1 MTDTAPFKKIRLFK
15 ISKELNISVDSILTF
30 LSEEGLES
38 ALAGQGVNASIND
51 EDAYIALLD
60 AFSADKAAAAK
71 VRAIRDKRIAREA
84 EAEQASALPE
94 PPPEL
99 PAEDTSPE
107 EPSVDPS
114 AEPTEQPAPE
124 VVIEDTPEASTEDS
138 APEEVE
144 VAQEYSEADDNAET
158 ALDVTQGPDSLE
170 ANEEIIA
177 AESVVEAPS
186 EVDAVQDDSA
196 DKIEEPATPGEDET
210 SDVAPT
216 VPDTASEA
224 VEPVQAPSAEET
236 IEGEAPSSATEEPA
250 GTIMADRY
258 KLQGTRVLGKIDL
271 AAMGDDGLS
280 GRRKRKRKKADEPSS
295 SQATSPAK
303 PAAASADK
311 AGRDNSKKASKKK
324 GPKVEQADVEQT
336 LQDTLRELEQGA
348 SRARQK
354 RRRERRDAHEEKRQR
369 DAERES
375 ADQKVLKITE
385 FVSTGELA
393 NLMDVSVNEVIG
405 TLFSV
410 GLMVSINQRLDAETI
425 SLVAEEYGYVVEF
438 ISDFEEVEI
447 EVEVDDESQLLERC
461 PVVTVMGHVDHGKT
475 SLLDYI
481 RRENVVAGEAGGIT
495 QHIGAYNIK
504 TPDGRQITFLDTP
517 GHEAF
522 TAMRARGAQV
532 TDIVIIVVAADDS
545 VMPQTVEAI
554 NHARAASVPMIV
566 AINKVDKP
574 TANVDKVMQQLT
586 EHNVIVEQYGGDVP
600 SVSVSALNGTGM
612 DDLLEVVGLQ
622 ADLLELKANPNRKAQ
637 GTVIES
643 RLDKGKGVVS
653 TVLVQNGT
661 LKVGD
666 IFVAG
671 IHAGRV
677 RALFDERENRID
689 HIRPGYPTV
698 MLGLAGQ
705 PDVGDRLVVM
715 DDEREAREIAQ
726 RRQQIHR
733 EQSLRQRKHITLDE
747 IGRRLALGDFKELN
761 LIVKADVGG
770 SAEAVCDS
778 LLKLSTPEVALN
790 IIHDGVGAITEG
802 DVMLASASDAIII
815 GFNVRPSAS
824 ARQVAEREEIDIRT
838 YSVIYKI
845 IEDVKSALEGLLSP
859 EETERTL
866 GTVEVRET
874 FKVPKVGTIAGC
886 YVIEGKINRN
896 NRMRVIRDGVVIYE
910 TTLASLK
917 RFKDD
922 VREVATGYECGI
934 GLVNYDDVKVGDQYE
949 AFEIV
954 ESKRTLDF

>member
-84 EAEQASALPE
+84 EAVQAELPE
-94 PPPEL
+94 TPPDPRE
-99 PAEDTSPE
+99 EDAK
-107 EPSVDPS
+107 V
-114 AEPTEQPAPE
+114 EQPVVEPVEETAPE
-124 VVIEDTPEASTEDS
+124 AVVEEAIAAGTEDS
-138 APEEVE
+138 AADESDISQDVTDAEDVPETDTDQLDASDASITSADITAPESIVEEPPHEDPVDDDSQEEV
-144 VAQEYSEADDNAET
+144 VVQVSE
-158 ALDVTQGPDSLE
+158 DVD
-170 ANEEIIA
+170 
-177 AESVVEAPS
+177 ES
-186 EVDAVQDDSA
+186 
-196 DKIEEPATPGEDET
+196 
-210 SDVAPT
+210 SDVASTTSESP
-216 VPDTASEA
+216 AEA
-224 VEPVQAPSAEET
+224 VEPVQAPAPEEIVDGDAT
-236 IEGEAPSSATEEPA
+236 SSATDEPA
-250 GTIMADRY
+250 GTITADRY
-258 KLQGTRVLGKIDL
+258 KLQGTRVLGRIDL

-280 GRRKRKRKKADEPSS
+280 GRRKRKRKKADEPTAPQS
-295 SQATSPAK
+295 ASPAK
-303 PAAASADK
+303 PSPANADK
-311 AGRDNSKKASKKK
+311 SGRDNSKKAPKKK
-324 GPKVEQADVEQT
+324 GPKVEQAAVEQT

-393 NLMDVSVNEVIG
+393 NLMDVSVNEIIG
-405 TLFSV
+405 TLFSI

-425 SLVAEEYGYVVEF
+425 TLVAEEYGYAVEF

-447 EVEVDDESQLLERC
+447 EVEADDESELLERC

-504 TPDGRQITFLDTP
+504 TPDGRQLTFLDTP

-622 ADLLELKANPNRKAQ
+622 ADLLELKANTNRKAQ

>member
-107 EPSVDPS
+107 EPSVEPS
-114 AEPTEQPAPE
+114 VEPNEQPAPE

-144 VAQEYSEADDNAET
+144 VAQEYSEAEDNAET
-158 ALDVTQGPDSLE
+158 DLDDTQGPHSLE
-170 ANEEIIA
+170 ASEEIIA
-177 AESVVEAPS
+177 PESVVEEPS
-186 EVDAVQDDSA
+186 DADAAQDDSA
-196 DKIEEPATPGEDET
+196 EKIEEPATLGEDET

-216 VPDTASEA
+216 VPDTVSET
-224 VEPVQAPSAEET
+224 VEPVQAPSPEET
-236 IEGEAPSSATEEPA
+236 IEGEMPSSATEEPA

-280 GRRKRKRKKADEPSS
+280 GRRKRKRKKADEPSA
-295 SQATSPAK
+295 SQAPSPAK
-303 PAAASADK
+303 PAAASTDK
-311 AGRDNSKKASKKK
+311 SGRDNSKKASKKK
-324 GPKVEQADVEQT
+324 GPKVEQAEVEQT

-393 NLMDVSVNEVIG
+393 NLIEVSVNEVIG

-447 EVEVDDESQLLERC
+447 EVEADDESQLLERC

>member
-1 MTDTAPFKKIRLFK
+1 
-15 ISKELNISVDSILTF
+15 
-30 LSEEGLES
+30 
-38 ALAGQGVNASIND
+38 
-51 EDAYIALLD
+51 
-60 AFSADKAAAAK
+60 
-71 VRAIRDKRIAREA
+71 
-84 EAEQASALPE
+84 
-94 PPPEL
+94 
-99 PAEDTSPE
+99 
-107 EPSVDPS
+107 
-114 AEPTEQPAPE
+114 
-124 VVIEDTPEASTEDS
+124 
-138 APEEVE
+138 
-144 VAQEYSEADDNAET
+144 
-158 ALDVTQGPDSLE
+158 
-170 ANEEIIA
+170 
-177 AESVVEAPS
+177 
-186 EVDAVQDDSA
+186 
-196 DKIEEPATPGEDET
+196 
-210 SDVAPT
+210 
-216 VPDTASEA
+216 
-224 VEPVQAPSAEET
+224 
-236 IEGEAPSSATEEPA
+236 
-250 GTIMADRY
+250 
-258 KLQGTRVLGKIDL
+258 
-271 AAMGDDGLS
+271 
-280 GRRKRKRKKADEPSS
+280 
-295 SQATSPAK
+295 
-303 PAAASADK
+303 
-311 AGRDNSKKASKKK
+311 
-324 GPKVEQADVEQT
+324 
-336 LQDTLRELEQGA
+336 
-348 SRARQK
+348 
-354 RRRERRDAHEEKRQR
+354 
-369 DAERES
+369 
-375 ADQKVLKITE
+375 
-385 FVSTGELA
+385 
-393 NLMDVSVNEVIG
+393 
-405 TLFSV
+405 
-410 GLMVSINQRLDAETI
+410 
-425 SLVAEEYGYVVEF
+425 
-438 ISDFEEVEI
+438 
-447 EVEVDDESQLLERC
+447 
-461 PVVTVMGHVDHGKT
+461 
-475 SLLDYI
+475 
-481 RRENVVAGEAGGIT
+481 
-495 QHIGAYNIK
+495 
-504 TPDGRQITFLDTP
+504 
-517 GHEAF
+517 
-522 TAMRARGAQV
+522 
-532 TDIVIIVVAADDS
+532 
-545 VMPQTVEAI
+545 
-554 NHARAASVPMIV
+554 
-566 AINKVDKP
+566 
-574 TANVDKVMQQLT
+574 
-586 EHNVIVEQYGGDVP
+586 
-600 SVSVSALNGTGM
+600 M

>member
-94 PPPEL
+94 PPPDL

-107 EPSVDPS
+107 QPSVEPI
-114 AEPTEQPAPE
+114 AEPAPE
-124 VVIEDTPEASTEDS
+124 VVAEDTQEPTTEDS
-138 APEEVE
+138 PHEEAE
-144 VAQEYSEADDNAET
+144 VAQEYLEAEDNAET
-158 ALDVTQGPDSLE
+158 ALDDTQGSDSLE
-170 ANEEIIA
+170 ASEEIKA
-177 AESVVEAPS
+177 AESVVEEPS
-186 EVDAVQDDSA
+186 DAEAAQGDSEEEIQEQATVD
-196 DKIEEPATPGEDET
+196 EDEA
-210 SDVAPT
+210 SDVAST
-216 VPDTASEA
+216 APDIASETID
-224 VEPVQAPSAEET
+224 PVQAPSPEET
-236 IEGEAPSSATEEPA
+236 MEGDRPSSASEEPA

-280 GRRKRKRKKADEPSS
+280 GRRKRKRKKADEPSP
-295 SQATSPAK
+295 SQASSPAK
-303 PAAASADK
+303 PAPANADK
-311 AGRDNSKKASKKK
+311 SGRDNSKKASKKK

-393 NLMDVSVNEVIG
+393 NLIDVSVNEVIG

-574 TANVDKVMQQLT
+574 TANVEKVMQQLT
-586 EHNVIVEQYGGDVP
+586 EHNVVVEQYGGDVP
-600 SVSVSALNGTGM
+600 SVSVSALSGTGM

>member
-84 EAEQASALPE
+84 EAVQASELPE
-94 PPPEL
+94 TPPDPRE
-99 PAEDTSPE
+99 EDPK
-107 EPSVDPS
+107 V
-114 AEPTEQPAPE
+114 EQPVVEPVEETAPE
-124 VVIEDTPEASTEDS
+124 AVVEEASAAGTEDS
-138 APEEVE
+138 TTDESDIAQQVVQAEDVPETDTDQLDTSDASITSADITAPESIVEEPPHEDPVDDDSQEEV
-144 VAQEYSEADDNAET
+144 VVQVSE
-158 ALDVTQGPDSLE
+158 DVDE
-170 ANEEIIA
+170 A
-177 AESVVEAPS
+177 SDVEATTS
-186 EVDAVQDDSA
+186 ET
-196 DKIEEPATPGEDET
+196 PA
-210 SDVAPT
+210 
-216 VPDTASEA
+216 EA
-224 VEPVQAPSAEET
+224 VEPIQAPAPEEIVDGDAT
-236 IEGEAPSSATEEPA
+236 SSATDEPA
-250 GTIMADRY
+250 GTITADRY
-258 KLQGTRVLGKIDL
+258 KLQGTRVLGRIDL

-280 GRRKRKRKKADEPSS
+280 GRRKRKRKKADEPTAPQS
-295 SQATSPAK
+295 ASPAK
-303 PAAASADK
+303 PSPANADK
-311 AGRDNSKKASKKK
+311 SGRDNSKKAPKKK
-324 GPKVEQADVEQT
+324 GPKVEQAAVEQT

-393 NLMDVSVNEVIG
+393 NLMDVSVNEIIG
-405 TLFSV
+405 TLFSI

-425 SLVAEEYGYVVEF
+425 TLVAEEYGYAVEF

-447 EVEVDDESQLLERC
+447 EVEADDASELLERC

-504 TPDGRQITFLDTP
+504 TPDGRQLTFLDTP

>member
-107 EPSVDPS
+107 EPSVEPS
-114 AEPTEQPAPE
+114 VEPTEQPAPE

-144 VAQEYSEADDNAET
+144 VAQEYSEAEDNAET
-158 ALDVTQGPDSLE
+158 DLDDTQGPHSLE
-170 ANEEIIA
+170 ASEEIIA
-177 AESVVEAPS
+177 PESVVEEPS
-186 EVDAVQDDSA
+186 DADAAQDDSA
-196 DKIEEPATPGEDET
+196 EKIEEPATLGEDET

-216 VPDTASEA
+216 VPDTVSET
-224 VEPVQAPSAEET
+224 VEPVQAPSPEET
-236 IEGEAPSSATEEPA
+236 IEGEMPSSATEEPA

-280 GRRKRKRKKADEPSS
+280 GRRKRKRKKADEPSA
-295 SQATSPAK
+295 SQAPSPAK
-303 PAAASADK
+303 PAAASTDK
-311 AGRDNSKKASKKK
+311 SGRDNSKKASKKK
-324 GPKVEQADVEQT
+324 GPKVEQAEVEQT

-393 NLMDVSVNEVIG
+393 NLIEVSVNEVIG

>member
-84 EAEQASALPE
+84 EAVQAELPETPPDPREEDAKVEQPVVEPVEETAPEAVVEEASA
-94 PPPEL
+94 
-99 PAEDTSPE
+99 AG
-107 EPSVDPS
+107 
-114 AEPTEQPAPE
+114 
-124 VVIEDTPEASTEDS
+124 TEDS
-138 APEEVE
+138 AADESDISQDVTDAEDVPETDTDQLDASDASITSADITAPESIVEEPPHEDPVDDDSQEEV
-144 VAQEYSEADDNAET
+144 VVQVSE
-158 ALDVTQGPDSLE
+158 DVD
-170 ANEEIIA
+170 
-177 AESVVEAPS
+177 ES
-186 EVDAVQDDSA
+186 
-196 DKIEEPATPGEDET
+196 
-210 SDVAPT
+210 SDVASTTSESP
-216 VPDTASEA
+216 AEA
-224 VEPVQAPSAEET
+224 VEPVQAPAPEEIVDGDAT
-236 IEGEAPSSATEEPA
+236 SSATDEPA
-250 GTIMADRY
+250 GTITADRY
-258 KLQGTRVLGKIDL
+258 KLQGTRVLGRIDL

-280 GRRKRKRKKADEPSS
+280 GRRKRKRKKADEPTAPQS
-295 SQATSPAK
+295 ASPAK
-303 PAAASADK
+303 PSPANADK
-311 AGRDNSKKASKKK
+311 SGRDNSKKAPKKK
-324 GPKVEQADVEQT
+324 GPKVEQAAVEQT

-393 NLMDVSVNEVIG
+393 NLMDVSVNEIIG
-405 TLFSV
+405 TLFSI

-425 SLVAEEYGYVVEF
+425 TLVAEEYGYAVEF

-447 EVEVDDESQLLERC
+447 EVEADDESELLERC

-504 TPDGRQITFLDTP
+504 TPDGRQLTFLDTP

>member
-1 MTDTAPFKKIRLFK
+1 
-15 ISKELNISVDSILTF
+15 
-30 LSEEGLES
+30 
-38 ALAGQGVNASIND
+38 
-51 EDAYIALLD
+51 
-60 AFSADKAAAAK
+60 
-71 VRAIRDKRIAREA
+71 
-84 EAEQASALPE
+84 
-94 PPPEL
+94 
-99 PAEDTSPE
+99 
-107 EPSVDPS
+107 
-114 AEPTEQPAPE
+114 
-124 VVIEDTPEASTEDS
+124 
-138 APEEVE
+138 
-144 VAQEYSEADDNAET
+144 
-158 ALDVTQGPDSLE
+158 
-170 ANEEIIA
+170 
-177 AESVVEAPS
+177 
-186 EVDAVQDDSA
+186 
-196 DKIEEPATPGEDET
+196 
-210 SDVAPT
+210 
-216 VPDTASEA
+216 
-224 VEPVQAPSAEET
+224 
-236 IEGEAPSSATEEPA
+236 
-250 GTIMADRY
+250 
-258 KLQGTRVLGKIDL
+258 
-271 AAMGDDGLS
+271 
-280 GRRKRKRKKADEPSS
+280 
-295 SQATSPAK
+295 
-303 PAAASADK
+303 
-311 AGRDNSKKASKKK
+311 
-324 GPKVEQADVEQT
+324 
-336 LQDTLRELEQGA
+336 
-348 SRARQK
+348 
-354 RRRERRDAHEEKRQR
+354 
-369 DAERES
+369 
-375 ADQKVLKITE
+375 
-385 FVSTGELA
+385 
-393 NLMDVSVNEVIG
+393 
-405 TLFSV
+405 
-410 GLMVSINQRLDAETI
+410 
-425 SLVAEEYGYVVEF
+425 
-438 ISDFEEVEI
+438 
-447 EVEVDDESQLLERC
+447 
-461 PVVTVMGHVDHGKT
+461 MGHVDHGKT

>member
-107 EPSVDPS
+107 EPSVEPS
-114 AEPTEQPAPE
+114 LEPTEQPAPE

-144 VAQEYSEADDNAET
+144 VAQKYAEAEDNSET
-158 ALDVTQGPDSLE
+158 ALDDTQGPHSLE
-170 ANEEIIA
+170 ASEEIIA
-177 AESVVEAPS
+177 PESVVEEPS
-186 EVDAVQDDSA
+186 DADAVQDDSA
-196 DKIEEPATPGEDET
+196 EKIEEPATLGEDET

-216 VPDTASEA
+216 VPDTASET
-224 VEPVQAPSAEET
+224 VDPVQALSPEET
-236 IEGEAPSSATEEPA
+236 IEGEKPSSATEDPA

-280 GRRKRKRKKADEPSS
+280 GRRKRKRKKADEPSA
-295 SQATSPAK
+295 SQAPSPAK
-303 PAAASADK
+303 PAAASTDK
-311 AGRDNSKKASKKK
+311 SGRDNSKKASKKK
-324 GPKVEQADVEQT
+324 GPKVEQAEVEQT

-393 NLMDVSVNEVIG
+393 NLIEVSVNEVIG

-447 EVEVDDESQLLERC
+447 EVEADDESQLLERC

-545 VMPQTVEAI
+545 VMRQTVEAI

-574 TANVDKVMQQLT
+574 TANVEKVMQQLT

>member
-107 EPSVDPS
+107 EPSVEPS
-114 AEPTEQPAPE
+114 VEPTEQPAPE

-144 VAQEYSEADDNAET
+144 VAQEYSEAEDNAET
-158 ALDVTQGPDSLE
+158 ALDDTQGPHSLE
-170 ANEEIIA
+170 ASEEIIA
-177 AESVVEAPS
+177 PESVVEEPS
-186 EVDAVQDDSA
+186 DADAAQDDSA
-196 DKIEEPATPGEDET
+196 EKIEEPATLGEDET

-216 VPDTASEA
+216 VPDTVSET
-224 VEPVQAPSAEET
+224 VEPVQAPSPEET
-236 IEGEAPSSATEEPA
+236 IEGEMPSSATEEPA

-280 GRRKRKRKKADEPSS
+280 GRRKRKRKKADEPSA
-295 SQATSPAK
+295 SQAPSPAK
-303 PAAASADK
+303 PAAASTDK
-311 AGRDNSKKASKKK
+311 SGRDNSKKASKKK
-324 GPKVEQADVEQT
+324 GPKVEQAEVEQT

-393 NLMDVSVNEVIG
+393 NLIEVSVNEVIG

-447 EVEVDDESQLLERC
+447 EVEADDESQLLERC

>member
-1 MTDTAPFKKIRLFK
+1 M
-15 ISKELNISVDSILTF
+15 
-30 LSEEGLES
+30 
-38 ALAGQGVNASIND
+38 
-51 EDAYIALLD
+51 
-60 AFSADKAAAAK
+60 
-71 VRAIRDKRIAREA
+71 
-84 EAEQASALPE
+84 
-94 PPPEL
+94 
-99 PAEDTSPE
+99 
-107 EPSVDPS
+107 
-114 AEPTEQPAPE
+114 
-124 VVIEDTPEASTEDS
+124 
-138 APEEVE
+138 
-144 VAQEYSEADDNAET
+144 
-158 ALDVTQGPDSLE
+158 
-170 ANEEIIA
+170 
-177 AESVVEAPS
+177 
-186 EVDAVQDDSA
+186 
-196 DKIEEPATPGEDET
+196 
-210 SDVAPT
+210 
-216 VPDTASEA
+216 
-224 VEPVQAPSAEET
+224 
-236 IEGEAPSSATEEPA
+236 PSSATEEPA

-280 GRRKRKRKKADEPSS
+280 GRRKRKRKKADEPSA
-295 SQATSPAK
+295 SQAPSPAK
-303 PAAASADK
+303 PAAASTDK
-311 AGRDNSKKASKKK
+311 SGRDNSKKASKKK
-324 GPKVEQADVEQT
+324 GPKVEQAEVEQT

-393 NLMDVSVNEVIG
+393 NLIEVSVNEVIG

-447 EVEVDDESQLLERC
+447 EVEADDESQLLERC

>member
-84 EAEQASALPE
+84 EAVRASELPETPPDPREEDPKVEQPVVEPVEETAPEAVVEEASA
-94 PPPEL
+94 
-99 PAEDTSPE
+99 AG
-107 EPSVDPS
+107 
-114 AEPTEQPAPE
+114 
-124 VVIEDTPEASTEDS
+124 TEDS
-138 APEEVE
+138 TTDESDIAQQVVQAEDVPETDTDQLDTSDASITSADITAPESIVEEPPHEDPVDDDSQEEV
-144 VAQEYSEADDNAET
+144 VVQVSE
-158 ALDVTQGPDSLE
+158 DVDE
-170 ANEEIIA
+170 A
-177 AESVVEAPS
+177 SDVEATTS
-186 EVDAVQDDSA
+186 ET
-196 DKIEEPATPGEDET
+196 PA
-210 SDVAPT
+210 
-216 VPDTASEA
+216 EA
-224 VEPVQAPSAEET
+224 VEPIQAPAPEEIVDGDAT
-236 IEGEAPSSATEEPA
+236 SSATDEPA
-250 GTIMADRY
+250 GTITADRY
-258 KLQGTRVLGKIDL
+258 KLQGTRVLGRIDL

-280 GRRKRKRKKADEPSS
+280 GRRKRKRKKADEPTAPQS
-295 SQATSPAK
+295 ASPAK
-303 PAAASADK
+303 PSPANADK
-311 AGRDNSKKASKKK
+311 SGRDNSKKAPKKK
-324 GPKVEQADVEQT
+324 GPKVEQAAVEQT

-393 NLMDVSVNEVIG
+393 NLMDVSVNEIIG
-405 TLFSV
+405 TLFSI

-425 SLVAEEYGYVVEF
+425 TLVAEEYGYAVEF

-447 EVEVDDESQLLERC
+447 EVEADDASELLERC

-504 TPDGRQITFLDTP
+504 TPDGRQLTFLDTP